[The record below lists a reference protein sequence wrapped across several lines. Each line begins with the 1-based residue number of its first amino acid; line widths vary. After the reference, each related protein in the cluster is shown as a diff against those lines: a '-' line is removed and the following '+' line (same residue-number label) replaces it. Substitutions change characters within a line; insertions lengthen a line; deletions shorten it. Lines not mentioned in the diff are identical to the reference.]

1 MNSFVLKVVA
11 FVAALNMG
19 ALLRAQTEDEAVKAA
34 MYLNGASSPEEI
46 EEGEVERIHVIGKIR
61 VNAPG
66 RNARAVLSEYQLAT
80 LEDYRRRSGDILSWE
95 ELALV
100 DGFNKETVEA
110 LKPFLSLYSDNLPG
124 AVDTTAQKVHGS
136 VLVRATDK
144 NAGTKIKAEGRNW
157 QVGVAAKIVIPDLI
171 RNLKLINKDSGSEPG
186 MTNNLPGMTNN
197 LPGMTNN
204 LSGMTNVDWTAHAE
218 INIGRWDIVLGD
230 YYIRYG
236 QGVGIWSGFSMTS
249 LSTVGA
255 FNRRATCITPVM
267 SFLPS
272 EHRGAAVEYRR
283 GRVGVSA
290 FADLN
295 RTVGGHVSYVS
306 LHSVCGLTV
315 MSGLVSADCSINFRG
330 VNVAGEV
337 AAKGKDAFAGKGVA
351 SFKLGNTRLALQGRV
366 LPTRFTGKK
375 NGEYAFAA
383 GGEWNSPRW
392 RQLAGKTGFGSSVPV
407 HSLSLTA
414 DASLLPK
421 PNIDPGRKQ
430 LRIYGIWQWQ
440 ISGALA
446 LDARYTGRLRNYEPS
461 RNDIRLDLKCSSGP
475 WLSTA
480 RLEGDYCDGYG
491 LLGYL
496 EGGYKTDN
504 LSSYLR
510 LTGFSTDNWASR
522 IYCYERNA
530 PGAFLVPAYY
540 GQGACA
546 SMYASYKATF
556 NHYRLKFYLRS
567 SYTVYRDKPDVFALR
582 GQIIFEY

>member
-1 MNSFVLKVVA
+1 MKSFVMKTGAYFL
-11 FVAALNMG
+11 ALCIG
-19 ALLRAQTEDEAVKAA
+19 AISVMAQTEDEAVKAA
-34 MYLNGASSPEEI
+34 MFLNGASSPEEI
-46 EEGEVERIHVIGKIR
+46 EEGEVERIQVIGKIR

-66 RNARAVLSEYQLAT
+66 WNARAILSEYQLAT
-80 LEDYRRRSGDILSWE
+80 LEDYRRNSGDILSWE

-110 LKPFLSLYSDNLPG
+110 LKPFLSLYSSSLPG
-124 AVDTTAQKVHGS
+124 TVDTAARKVHGNA
-136 VLVRATDK
+136 LVRVTEK
-144 NAGTKIKAEGRNW
+144 NAGTKAKAEGRIW
-157 QVGVAAKIVIPDLI
+157 QVGVAARSKQWPLMASTPDC
-171 RNLKLINKDSGSEPG
+171 
-186 MTNNLPGMTNN
+186 
-197 LPGMTNN
+197 
-204 LSGMTNVDWTAHAE
+204 TAHAE
-218 INIGRWDIVLGD
+218 VNLGRWDIVLGD
-230 YYIRYG
+230 YNIRYG
-236 QGVGIWSGFSMTS
+236 QGVGVWSGFSMTS

-255 FNRRATCITPVM
+255 FNRRATGITPVM

-272 EHRGAAVEYRR
+272 EHRGVAVEYRR

-295 RTVGGHVSYVS
+295 RTIGGHISYVS

-337 AAKGKDAFAGKGVA
+337 AAKGKDAFAGKGAA

-383 GGEWNSPRW
+383 GGEWKSPRW
-392 RQLAGKTGFGSSVPV
+392 RQLAGKTGFGSSVPA
-407 HSLSLTA
+407 HSISLTA

-430 LRIYGIWQWQ
+430 LRLYGIWQWQ

-461 RNDIRLDLKCSSGP
+461 RNDIRLDLKFSSGP
-475 WLSTA
+475 WLSTI
-480 RLEGDYCDGYG
+480 RFEGDYCDGRG
-491 LLGYL
+491 FLGYL

-510 LTGFSTDNWASR
+510 LTAFSTSGWSSR
-522 IYCYERNA
+522 IYCYERDA
-530 PGAFLVPAYY
+530 PGSFLVPAYY
-540 GQGACA
+540 GQGAVA
-546 SMYASYKATF
+546 SFYGSLKTHITKA
-556 NHYRLKFYLRS
+556 YRTKICFRS
-567 SYTVYRDKPDVFALR
+567 SYTIKPDKPSAWSTHLQLQVDF
-582 GQIIFEY
+582 

>member
-1 MNSFVLKVVA
+1 MNRHLLKIVA
-11 FVAALNMG
+11 CVAAMNIW
-19 ALLRAQTEDEAVKAA
+19 ALSWAQTEEEAVKAA
-34 MYLNGASSPEEI
+34 MYLNGASSAEEI
-46 EEGEVERIHVIGKIR
+46 DEGEVERIQSIGKIR
-61 VNAPG
+61 VNSPDRG
-66 RNARAVLSEYQLAT
+66 ARAILSEYQLAT
-80 LEDYRRRSGDILSWE
+80 LEDYRRHSGDILSWE

-100 DGFNKETVEA
+100 DGFGKETVEA

-124 AVDTTAQKVHGS
+124 AVDTSARKVHGS

-144 NAGTKIKAEGRNW
+144 NVGTKIKAEGHNW
-157 QVGVAAKIVIPDLI
+157 QVGMAARSKSWPLFAE
-171 RNLKLINKDSGSEPG
+171 KP
-186 MTNNLPGMTNN
+186 
-197 LPGMTNN
+197 
-204 LSGMTNVDWTAHAE
+204 DWTAHAE
-218 INIGRWDIVLGD
+218 INLGRWDIVLGD
-230 YYIRYG
+230 YNIRYG
-236 QGVGIWSGFSMTS
+236 QGVGVWSGFSMTS

-255 FNRRATCITPVM
+255 FNRRATGITPVM

-306 LHSVCGLTV
+306 LHSVSGLTV
-315 MSGLVSADCSINFRG
+315 MSGLVSADCSINYKG
-330 VNVAGEV
+330 VNIAGEI

-351 SFKLGNTRLALQGRV
+351 SFKIGNTRLALQGRV

-375 NGEYAFAA
+375 NGEYALAA
-383 GGEWNSPRW
+383 GAERKSPHW

-414 DASLLPK
+414 DGSLLPK

-440 ISGALA
+440 MSGAWA

-461 RNDIRLDLKCSSGP
+461 RNDIRIDLKYNSGP
-475 WLSTA
+475 WISTI
-480 RLEGDYCDGYG
+480 RFEGDYCNGKG
-491 LLGYL
+491 VLGYL
-496 EGGYKTDN
+496 ESGYKTDN
-504 LSSYLR
+504 LSTYIR
-510 LTGFSTDNWASR
+510 LTGFNTDNWASR
-522 IYCYERNA
+522 IYCYERDA

-540 GQGACA
+540 GQGECA

>member
-1 MNSFVLKVVA
+1 MKSFVMKTGACLL
-11 FVAALNMG
+11 ALCIG
-19 ALLRAQTEDEAVKAA
+19 AISVMAQTEDEAVKAA
-34 MYLNGASSPEEI
+34 MFLNGASSPEEI
-46 EEGEVERIHVIGKIR
+46 EEGEVERIQVIGKIR

-66 RNARAVLSEYQLAT
+66 RNARAILSEYQLAT
-80 LEDYRRRSGDILSWE
+80 LEDYRRNSGDILSWE

-110 LKPFLSLYSDNLPG
+110 LKPFLSLYSSSLPG
-124 AVDTTAQKVHGS
+124 AVDTAARKVHGNA
-136 VLVRATDK
+136 LVRVTEK
-144 NAGTKIKAEGRNW
+144 NAGTKVKAEGRIW
-157 QVGVAAKIVIPDLI
+157 QVGIAAKAEQWPLMAS
-171 RNLKLINKDSGSEPG
+171 KP
-186 MTNNLPGMTNN
+186 
-197 LPGMTNN
+197 
-204 LSGMTNVDWTAHAE
+204 DWTAHAE
-218 INIGRWDIVLGD
+218 VNLGRWDIVLGN
-230 YYIRYG
+230 YNIRYG
-236 QGVGIWSGFSMTS
+236 QGVGVWSGFSMTS

-255 FNRRATCITPVM
+255 FNRRATGITPVM
-267 SFLPS
+267 SFLTS

-306 LHSVCGLTV
+306 LHSVSGLTV
-315 MSGLVSADCSINFRG
+315 MSGLVSADCSINFKG

-351 SFKLGNTRLALQGRV
+351 SFKIGNTRLALQGRV

-383 GGEWNSPRW
+383 GGEWKSPHW
-392 RQLAGKTGFGSSVPV
+392 RQLAGKTGFGSSVPA

-440 ISGALA
+440 ISGSLA
-446 LDARYTGRLRNYEPS
+446 LDARYTARLRNYEPS
-461 RNDIRLDLKCSSGP
+461 RNDIRLDLKYNSGP
-475 WLSTA
+475 WLSTI
-480 RLEGDYCDGYG
+480 RIEGDYCDGRG

-510 LTGFSTDNWASR
+510 LTVFSTSGWSSR
-522 IYCYERNA
+522 IYCYERDA
-530 PGAFLVPAYY
+530 PGSFLVPAYY
-540 GQGACA
+540 GQGAVA
-546 SMYASYKATF
+546 SFYGSLKTHITKA
-556 NHYRLKFYLRS
+556 YRTKICFRS
-567 SYTVYRDKPDVFALR
+567 SYTIKPGKPSTWSNHLQLQVDF
-582 GQIIFEY
+582 

>member
-1 MNSFVLKVVA
+1 MA
-11 FVAALNMG
+11 CVAAMSIG
-19 ALLRAQTEDEAVKAA
+19 ALSWAQTEEEAVKAA
-34 MYLNGASSPEEI
+34 MYLNGASSAEEI
-46 EEGEVERIHVIGKIR
+46 EEGEVERIQSIGKIR
-61 VNAPG
+61 VNSPG
-66 RNARAVLSEYQLAT
+66 RGARAILSEYQLAT
-80 LEDYRRRSGDILSWE
+80 LQDYRRHSGDILSWE

-100 DGFNKETVEA
+100 DGFGKETVEA

-124 AVDTTAQKVHGS
+124 AVDTSAIKVHGS
-136 VLVRATDK
+136 VLIRATDK
-144 NAGTKIKAEGRNW
+144 NAGTKVKAEGYNL
-157 QVGVAAKIVIPDLI
+157 QVGLAARSKSWPLFAT
-171 RNLKLINKDSGSEPG
+171 EP
-186 MTNNLPGMTNN
+186 
-197 LPGMTNN
+197 
-204 LSGMTNVDWTAHAE
+204 DWTAHAE
-218 INIGRWDIVLGD
+218 INLGRWDIVIGD
-230 YYIRYG
+230 YNIRYG
-236 QGVGIWSGFSMTS
+236 QGVGVWSGFSMTS

-255 FNRRATCITPVM
+255 FTKRATGITPVM

-272 EHRGAAVEYRR
+272 EHRGTAVEYRH
-283 GRVGVSA
+283 GRLSGSA
-290 FADLN
+290 FIDTDGRFGVHASHL
-295 RTVGGHVSYVS
+295 S
-306 LHSVCGLTV
+306 LHSQVGITA
-315 MSGLVSADCSINFRG
+315 MSGVVSVDGSLNWKG
-330 VNVAGEV
+330 VNLAGEI
-337 AAKGKDAFAGKGVA
+337 ASKGKNAFAGKA
-351 SFKLGNTRLALQGRV
+351 SGTFKIDNTKLAFQGRV

-375 NGEYAFAA
+375 NGEYALAA
-383 GGEWNSPRW
+383 GAEWKSPSW

-440 ISGALA
+440 MSGTWA

-461 RNDIRLDLKCSSGP
+461 RNDVRLDLKYNYGP
-475 WLSTA
+475 WLSTI
-480 RLEGDYCDGYG
+480 RFEGDYCNGKG

-504 LSSYLR
+504 LSTYIR
-510 LTGFSTDNWASR
+510 LTGFNTDNWASR
-522 IYCYERNA
+522 IYCYERDA
-530 PGAFLVPAYY
+530 PGSFLVPAYY

>member
-1 MNSFVLKVVA
+1 MKTGACLL
-11 FVAALNMG
+11 ALCIG
-19 ALLRAQTEDEAVKAA
+19 AISVMAQTEDEAVKAA

-46 EEGEVERIHVIGKIR
+46 EEGEVERIQVIGKIR

-80 LEDYRRRSGDILSWE
+80 LEDYRRHSGDILSWE

-110 LKPFLSLYSDNLPG
+110 LKPFLSLYSNSLPG
-124 AVDTTAQKVHGS
+124 AVDTSGRKLSGS
-136 VLVRATDK
+136 ALVRVTEK
-144 NAGTKIKAEGRNW
+144 NAGTKVKAEGRIW
-157 QVGVAAKIVIPDLI
+157 QVAAAAK
-171 RNLKLINKDSGSEPG
+171 LKSWPAPSSSSGLSTSHSGLDPESIT
-186 MTNNLPGMTNN
+186 TNI
-197 LPGMTNN
+197 
-204 LSGMTNVDWTAHAE
+204 DWTAHAE
-218 INIGRWDIVLGD
+218 VNLGRWDIVLGD
-230 YYIRYG
+230 YNIRYG
-236 QGVGIWSGFSMTS
+236 QGVGVWSGFSMTS

-255 FNRRATCITPVM
+255 FNRRATGVTPVM

-272 EHRGAAVEYRR
+272 EHCGVAVEYRR

-306 LHSVCGLTV
+306 LHSVSGLTV
-315 MSGLVSADCSINFRG
+315 MSGLVSADCSINFKG

-351 SFKLGNTRLALQGRV
+351 SFKIGNTRLALQGRV

-375 NGEYAFAA
+375 NGEYALAA
-383 GGEWNSPRW
+383 GAEWKSPHW

-440 ISGALA
+440 ISGSLA
-446 LDARYTGRLRNYEPS
+446 LDARYTGRLRNYDPS
-461 RNDIRLDLKCSSGP
+461 RNDIRLDLKFSSGP

-480 RLEGDYCDGYG
+480 RLEGDYCDGHG

-496 EGGYKTDN
+496 EGGYKTDK

-510 LTGFSTDNWASR
+510 LTAFSTSGWSSR
-522 IYCYERNA
+522 IYCYERDA
-530 PGAFLVPAYY
+530 PGSFLVPAYY
-540 GQGACA
+540 GKGVSA
-546 SMYASYKATF
+546 SFYGSMKTHVTKA
-556 NHYRLKFYLRS
+556 YRAKICFRS
-567 SYTVYRDKPDVFALR
+567 SYTIKQDKPATWSTHLQLQVDF
-582 GQIIFEY
+582 

>member
-1 MNSFVLKVVA
+1 M
-11 FVAALNMG
+11 M
-19 ALLRAQTEDEAVKAA
+19 AQTEDEAVKAA

-46 EEGEVERIHVIGKIR
+46 DESEAERIQVIGKIR

-124 AVDTTAQKVHGS
+124 AVDTSARRVHGS
-136 VLVRATDK
+136 ALVRVTEN
-144 NAGTKIKAEGRNW
+144 NAGTKVKAEGRIW
-157 QVGVAAKIVIPDLI
+157 QVGVAARSKQWPL
-171 RNLKLINKDSGSEPG
+171 LASTP
-186 MTNNLPGMTNN
+186 
-197 LPGMTNN
+197 
-204 LSGMTNVDWTAHAE
+204 DWTAHAE
-218 INIGRWDIVLGD
+218 VNLGRWDIVLGD
-230 YYIRYG
+230 YNIRYG
-236 QGVGIWSGFSMTS
+236 QGVGVWSGFSMTS
-249 LSTVGA
+249 LSTLGA
-255 FNRRATCITPVM
+255 FSRRATGITPVM

-295 RTVGGHVSYVS
+295 RTIGGHVSYVS
-306 LHSVCGLTV
+306 LHSVSGLTV
-315 MSGLVSADCSINFRG
+315 MSGLVSADYTLNWKGFI
-330 VNVAGEV
+330 VAGEV
-337 AAKGKDAFAGKGVA
+337 ATKGKGAFAGKGVA

-375 NGEYAFAA
+375 NGEYALAA
-383 GGEWNSPRW
+383 GGEWKSPHW
-392 RQLAGKTGFGSSVPV
+392 RQLAGKTGFGSSVPA
-407 HSLSLTA
+407 HSLSLIA

-421 PNIDPGRKQ
+421 PNINPGRKQ

-461 RNDIRLDLKCSSGP
+461 RHDIRLDLKFSSGP
-475 WLSTA
+475 WLSTI
-480 RLEGDYCDGYG
+480 RFESDYCDGRG

-510 LTGFSTDNWASR
+510 ITVFSTSGWSSR
-522 IYCYERNA
+522 IYCYERDA
-530 PGAFLVPAYY
+530 PGSFLVPAYY
-540 GQGACA
+540 GHGVSA
-546 SMYASYKATF
+546 SFYGSLKTHVTKA
-556 NHYRLKFYLRS
+556 YRAKICFRS
-567 SYTVYRDKPDVFALR
+567 SYTIKQDKPSTWSTHLQLQVDF
-582 GQIIFEY
+582 